1 MKFIITENQYD
12 EFIFKYMSLTV
23 WLNVRNEIEPFH
35 NSKDGTGEITQDE
48 MKSFN
53 IRIKQII
60 YNYCKENYGLDNSD
74 IPELF
79 ELIINETPDILEKI
93 KNKKLFLKSIK
104 LGIKNGLKDWRTFSR
119 TEEGFKTILLHL
131 SNTPFDI

>member
-1 MKFIITENQYD
+1 MRIIITENQHN

-35 NSKDGTGEITQDE
+35 NDKDGTGEISQDDI
-48 MKSFN
+48 KSFN
-53 IRIKQII
+53 IRIKRLI

-74 IPELF
+74 ISVLF
-79 ELIINETPDILEKI
+79 ELIINEIPDIVENI
-93 KNKKLFLKSIK
+93 ENKKLFLKSIK
-104 LGIKNGLKDWRTFSR
+104 LGIKNGIKDWRTFGR

-131 SNTPFDI
+131 RNTPFDI